1 MGSYAGLYMVGVE
14 ERGLA
19 HRERLV
25 REEARVRE
33 FVRFI
38 DDC

>member
-25 REEARVRE
+25 RDKARVRE
-33 FVRFI
+33 LVRFI